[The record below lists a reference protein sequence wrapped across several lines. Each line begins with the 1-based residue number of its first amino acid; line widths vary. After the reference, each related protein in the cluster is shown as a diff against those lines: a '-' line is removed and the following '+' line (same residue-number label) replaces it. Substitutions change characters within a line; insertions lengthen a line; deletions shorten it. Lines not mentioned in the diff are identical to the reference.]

1 VEHKARSFLAAL
13 YSNADI
19 DLLSLPAG
27 ETSEPKRCTYSLAT
41 AEKGLWRRFGA
52 GILLLLF
59 LNRISWEMGLWI
71 VAIFPAT
78 CLTKWI
84 LASDDTIRGKEPL
97 VQMFGELLLTTQT
110 FGTFQLRVD
119 YLI

>member
-1 VEHKARSFLAAL
+1 MEHKARSFLAAL

-27 ETSEPKRCTYSLAT
+27 EISEPKRCTYSLAT

-52 GILLLLF
+52 GILLPLS
-59 LNRISWEMGLWI
+59 LNRISWEVGLWI

-78 CLTKWI
+78 CLIKMDI
-84 LASDDTIRGKEPL
+84 G
-97 VQMFGELLLTTQT
+97 F
-110 FGTFQLRVD
+110 
-119 YLI
+119 

>member
-27 ETSEPKRCTYSLAT
+27 EISEPKRCTYSLAT

-52 GILLLLF
+52 GILLPLS
-59 LNRISWEMGLWI
+59 LNRISWEVGLWI

-78 CLTKWI
+78 CLIKMDIGFWWHDQGQGAFGSDGRRTSVAQRRP
-84 LASDDTIRGKEPL
+84 LALSS
-97 VQMFGELLLTTQT
+97 
-110 FGTFQLRVD
+110 
-119 YLI
+119 